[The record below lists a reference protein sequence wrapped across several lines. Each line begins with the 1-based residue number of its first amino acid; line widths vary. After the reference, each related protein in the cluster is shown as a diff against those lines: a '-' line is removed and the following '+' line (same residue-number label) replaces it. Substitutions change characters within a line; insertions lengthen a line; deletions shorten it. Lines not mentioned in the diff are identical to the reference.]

1 MGCKPLG
8 LAQHQRGNPLLR
20 RGFLPSPTQRPG
32 LGTRDRVQVTGCRV
46 QGARHGPAAGFTLL
60 WHRRKSQAGASRE
73 HCSTA
78 NENTEF
84 GAKID
89 K

>member
-46 QGARHGPAAGFTLL
+46 HGTALLLVSLCCGIAGNPRLVPA
-60 WHRRKSQAGASRE
+60 E
-73 HCSTA
+73 STA
-78 NENTEF
+78 AQPMKTLSLEQ
-84 GAKID
+84 K
-89 K
+89 